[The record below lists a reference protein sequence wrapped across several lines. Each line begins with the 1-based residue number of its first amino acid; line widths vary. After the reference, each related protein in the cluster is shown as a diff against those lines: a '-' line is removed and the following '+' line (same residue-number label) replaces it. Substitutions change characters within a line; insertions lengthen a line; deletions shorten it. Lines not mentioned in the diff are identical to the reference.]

1 MFGVNGTLNDSWSTE
16 NKFIMAKKKINKN
29 NMYHE
34 ILKLCQY
41 YGNIW
46 KYMCCVKTFYRLI

>member
-1 MFGVNGTLNDSWSTE
+1 MFGVNGPLNDSWSTE

-34 ILKLCQY
+34 ILKLYQY
-41 YGNIW
+41 YDNI
-46 KYMCCVKTFYRLI
+46 

>member
-16 NKFIMAKKKINKN
+16 NKFIMAKKTINKN

-41 YGNIW
+41 YDNI
-46 KYMCCVKTFYRLI
+46 